1 MGRQDTR
8 ESFIMALATLRAH
21 KFRSFLTV
29 LGVVVG
35 TVTVMVIASFIAG
48 LDQKF
53 KNDIESFG
61 TNAIFI
67 YKFNPGIHV
76 GRLTPEERMRKP
88 ITYEDAMAIKEQC
101 PSVKY
106 IVPFLGADN
115 DIPRVRY
122 QDQELYVT
130 QVQGTLP
137 EYERMTTVHIGEGR
151 FFTESEN
158 DHRADVCVIGADIA
172 DKFFPNLTAVGKE
185 ILVNDK
191 PLKVIGVF
199 EKLDNFFIGEN
210 DGGNQNRAVYLPYE
224 TMRKMYPQEKDHFV
238 MAQAQEG
245 KMDKA
250 IEEVRT
256 VLRRRREVPFDKDD
270 NFGLSTPDAIT
281 EQFHQITGGI
291 AILMVAISSVG
302 LLIGG
307 IGVMNIMLVS
317 VTERTKEI
325 GVRKAIG
332 ARKRDILRQFLIEA
346 MALTGS
352 GGLLGIFIGWL
363 LSLLVNLILPV
374 YVPAWAP
381 IVGISVSAG
390 IGLIFGMWPA
400 MKASRL
406 DPIDALRYE

>member
-1 MGRQDTR
+1 
-8 ESFIMALATLRAH
+8 MAFGTLHAH

-35 TVTVMVIASFIAG
+35 TVTVMVIASFISG
-48 LDQKF
+48 LDQQF
-53 KNDIESFG
+53 KKEIESFG
-61 TNAIFI
+61 TNTVFI
-67 YKFNPGIHV
+67 YKFDPGIHT

-88 ITYEDAMAIKEQC
+88 ISYEDAMAIKAQC

-106 IVPFLGADN
+106 VAPFLSPD
-115 DIPRVRY
+115 DVMKVRY

-137 EYERMTTVHIGEGR
+137 EYERMSSVQIAEGR
-151 FFTESEN
+151 FFTDSEN
-158 DHRADVCVIGADIA
+158 QHRSEVCVIGADIA
-172 DKFFPNLTAVGKE
+172 DKFFPRLAALDKQ

-191 PLKVIGVF
+191 PLTVIGVVQ
-199 EKLDNFFIGEN
+199 KQDSFFVGEN

-224 TMRKMYPQEKDHFV
+224 TMKKMFPAEKDHFV

-245 KMDKA
+245 QLAQAEDE
-250 IEEVRT
+250 IRS
-256 VLRRRREVPFDKDD
+256 VLRRRREVPYDKND

-281 EQFHQITGGI
+281 DQFHQITGGI
-291 AILMVAISSVG
+291 AILMFAISSVG

-332 ARKRDILRQFLIEA
+332 ARRRDIMRQFLIEA

-352 GGLLGIFIGWL
+352 GGLLGVGIGWL

-374 YVPAWAP
+374 NVPTWAP
-381 IVGISVSAG
+381 VLGITVSAG
-390 IGLIFGMWPA
+390 IGLVFGLWPA
-400 MKASRL
+400 MKASKL
-406 DPIDALRYE
+406 DPIVALRYE

>member
-1 MGRQDTR
+1 MSRQDTN
-8 ESFIMALATLRAH
+8 ESFRMAFATLHAH

-35 TVTVMVIASFIAG
+35 TVTVMVIASFISG
-48 LDQKF
+48 LDQQF
-53 KNDIESFG
+53 KKEIESFG
-61 TNAIFI
+61 TNSVFI
-67 YKFNPGIHV
+67 YKFDPGIHT

-88 ITYEDAMAIKEQC
+88 ISYEDAMAIKAQC

-106 IVPFLGADN
+106 VAPFLSPD
-115 DIPRVRY
+115 DPIKVRY

-137 EYERMTTVHIGEGR
+137 EYERMSSVHIAEGR
-151 FFTESEN
+151 FFTDSEN
-158 DHRADVCVIGADIA
+158 QHRSDICVIGADIA
-172 DKFFPNLTAVGKE
+172 DKFFPRLAALEKQ

-191 PLKVIGVF
+191 PITVIGVVQKQ
-199 EKLDNFFIGEN
+199 ESFFGGEN

-224 TMRKMYPQEKDHFV
+224 TMKKMFPAEKDHFV
-238 MAQAQEG
+238 MAQAREG
-245 KMDKA
+245 QLVQAQDE
-250 IEEVRT
+250 IRSL
-256 VLRRRREVPFDKDD
+256 LRRRREVPYEKDD

-291 AILMVAISSVG
+291 AILMFAISSVG

-332 ARKRDILRQFLIEA
+332 ARRRDIMRQFLIEA

-352 GGLLGIFIGWL
+352 GGLLGITIGWL

-374 YVPAWAP
+374 HVPTWAP
-381 IVGISVSAG
+381 VVGISVSAG
-390 IGLIFGMWPA
+390 IGLVFGLWPA
-400 MKASRL
+400 MKASKL
-406 DPIDALRYE
+406 DPIIALRYE

>member
-1 MGRQDTR
+1 
-8 ESFIMALATLRAH
+8 MAFATLHAH

-35 TVTVMVIASFIAG
+35 TVTVMVIASFISG
-48 LDQKF
+48 LDQQF
-53 KNDIESFG
+53 KKEIESFG
-61 TNAIFI
+61 TNTVFI
-67 YKFNPGIHV
+67 YKFDPGIRT

-88 ITYEDAMAIKEQC
+88 ISYEDAMAIKAQC

-106 IVPFLGADN
+106 VAPFLGPD
-115 DIPRVRY
+115 DVIKVRY
-122 QDQELYVT
+122 HDQELYVT
-130 QVQGTLP
+130 QVQGTTP
-137 EYERMTTVHIGEGR
+137 EYERMSSVHIAEGR

-158 DHRADVCVIGADIA
+158 QHRSDICVIGADIA
-172 DKFFPNLTAVGKE
+172 DKFFPRLAALDKQ

-191 PLKVIGVF
+191 PLTVIGVIQKQ
-199 EKLDNFFIGEN
+199 ESFFVSDD
-210 DGGNQNRAVYLPYE
+210 DGGNQNRAVYLPYQ
-224 TMRKMYPQEKDHFV
+224 TMKKMFPADKDHFV

-245 KMDKA
+245 QLAQAQDEIRA
-250 IEEVRT
+250 
-256 VLRRRREVPFDKDD
+256 VLRRQRDVPYDKND

-281 EQFHQITGGI
+281 DQFHQITGGI
-291 AILMVAISSVG
+291 AILMFAISSVG

-332 ARKRDILRQFLIEA
+332 ARRRDIMRQFLIEA

-352 GGLLGIFIGWL
+352 GGLLGVGIGWL

-374 YVPAWAP
+374 NVPTWAP
-381 IVGISVSAG
+381 VAGITVSAG
-390 IGLIFGMWPA
+390 IGLVFGLWPA
-400 MKASRL
+400 MKASKL
-406 DPIDALRYE
+406 DPIVALRYE

>member
-1 MGRQDTR
+1 
-8 ESFIMALATLRAH
+8 MALSTLHQH

-29 LGVVVG
+29 LGVVIG

-53 KNDIESFG
+53 KHEIEVFG
-61 TNAIFI
+61 TNTVFV
-67 YKFNPGIHV
+67 YKFTPGLHI
-76 GRLTPEERMRKP
+76 GRLSREERMRKP

-106 IVPFLGADN
+106 VAPFLSPDDVAQ
-115 DIPRVRY
+115 VRY

-137 EYERMTTVHIGEGR
+137 EYERMAAINIGEGR
-151 FFTESEN
+151 FFNETEN
-158 DHRADVCVIGADIA
+158 QHRTDSCVIGADIA
-172 DKFFPNLTAVGKE
+172 DKFFPNVEALGKQ
-185 ILVNDK
+185 ILVNNK
-191 PLKVIGVF
+191 PVTVVGVL
-199 EKLDNFFIGEN
+199 EKQENFFMTED
-210 DGGNQNRAVYLPYE
+210 DGGNQNRAVYIPYE
-224 TMRKMYPQEKDHFV
+224 TMKKMYPEQKDHFV
-238 MAQAQEG
+238 MAQAEPG
-245 KMDKA
+245 KLSEA
-250 IEEVRT
+250 IEEIRQL
-256 VLRRRREVPFDKDD
+256 LRRRREVPFGKDD
-270 NFGLSTPDAIT
+270 NFGLSTPDSIT
-281 EQFHQITGGI
+281 ERFHQITGGI
-291 AILMVAISSVG
+291 AILMFAISSVG

-332 ARKRDILRQFLIEA
+332 ARRRDILSQFLVEA

-352 GGLLGIFIGWL
+352 GGLLGVAIGWL
-363 LSLLVNLILPV
+363 LTLLVNLILPV
-374 YVPAWAP
+374 YVPSWAP
-381 IVGISVSAG
+381 LMGLSVSMG
-390 IGLIFGMWPA
+390 IGLLFGMWPA

>member
-1 MGRQDTR
+1 MSRQDTN
-8 ESFIMALATLRAH
+8 ESFRMAFGTLHAH

-35 TVTVMVIASFIAG
+35 TVTVMVIASFISG
-48 LDQKF
+48 LDQQF
-53 KNDIESFG
+53 KKEIESFG
-61 TNAIFI
+61 TNTVFI
-67 YKFNPGIHV
+67 YKFDPGIHT

-88 ITYEDAMAIKEQC
+88 ISYEDAMAIKAQC

-106 IVPFLGADN
+106 VAPFLSPD
-115 DIPRVRY
+115 DIMKVRY

-137 EYERMTTVHIGEGR
+137 EYERMSSVQIAEGR
-151 FFTESEN
+151 FFTDSEN
-158 DHRADVCVIGADIA
+158 QHRSEVCVIGADIA
-172 DKFFPNLTAVGKE
+172 DKFFPRLAALDKQ

-191 PLKVIGVF
+191 PLTVIGVVQ
-199 EKLDNFFIGEN
+199 KQDSFFVGEN

-224 TMRKMYPQEKDHFV
+224 TMKKMFPAEKDHFV

-245 KMDKA
+245 QLAQAEDE
-250 IEEVRT
+250 IRS
-256 VLRRRREVPFDKDD
+256 VLRRRREVPYDKND

-281 EQFHQITGGI
+281 DQFHQITGGI
-291 AILMVAISSVG
+291 AILMFAISSVG

-332 ARKRDILRQFLIEA
+332 ARRRDIMRQFLIEA

-352 GGLLGIFIGWL
+352 GGLLGVGIGWL

-374 YVPAWAP
+374 NVPTWAP
-381 IVGISVSAG
+381 VLGITVSAG
-390 IGLIFGMWPA
+390 IGLVFGLWPA
-400 MKASRL
+400 MKASKL
-406 DPIDALRYE
+406 DPIVALRYE